1 MNIDRAAAVRL
12 VRLPGLG
19 SRRLRRLL
27 AECSDANGSAT
38 ELVGRLRDDRP
49 PSALEHVIDVRLGE
63 SADRLWS
70 SWRAAMFED
79 VSLISDDEIGATL
92 SGTDVLVWGSDEY
105 PTVLATD
112 PEAPPVLFARGD
124 REALAAIDTSR
135 RVAIVGTRRGTEY
148 GRGVASD
155 LGRDLASHGVA
166 VVSGL
171 ALGIDAAAHRGV
183 LAARQRGA
191 IGRPVGRPVGRPIGV
206 VASGLDVV
214 YPRSHGGLWAQVASA
229 GVLLTESPPGTA
241 PDRFRFPLRNRIIA
255 ALSEVVV
262 VVESRR
268 AGGSMITV
276 DEAMKRDITV
286 MAVPGSTRSRASEG
300 VNQLIQDGASVATTA
315 EDVLMVL
322 GLGGS
327 RVAPWRDPREPPR
340 VEDRL
345 VLDEFD
351 REPRSLE
358 SLVRDLPELDL
369 GRIALSVG
377 RLESAGWLAC
387 TNGWYERVWSPWSR

>member
-1 MNIDRAAAVRL
+1 MSDVSHERAAAVRL

-27 AECSDANGSAT
+27 GECADSNGSAS
-38 ELVGRLRDDRP
+38 ELLARLRDDRP
-49 PSALEHVIDVRLGE
+49 PVALERVIDVRLGE

-70 SWRAAMFED
+70 SWRVALFD
-79 VSLISDDEIGATL
+79 DLSRISDDEIGAAS

-105 PTVLATD
+105 PAILASD
-112 PEAPPVLFARGD
+112 PEAPPVIFVRGD
-124 REALAAIDTSR
+124 REALTAIDISR
-135 RVAIVGTRRGTEY
+135 RVAVVGTRRGTEY

-155 LGRDLASHGVA
+155 LGRDLATHGVA

-191 IGRPVGRPVGRPIGV
+191 VGRPIGV

-214 YPRSHGGLWAQVASA
+214 YPRSHGGLWEQVASS

-276 DEAMKRDITV
+276 DEAMKRDVTV

-315 EDVLMVL
+315 ADVLMVL
-322 GLGGS
+322 GLGS
-327 RVAPWRDPREPPR
+327 TRVSPWRDPREPPR
-340 VEDRL
+340 IEDRV

>member
-1 MNIDRAAAVRL
+1 MSDVSHERAAAVRL

-27 AECSDANGSAT
+27 GECADSNGSAS
-38 ELVGRLRDDRP
+38 ELLARLRDDRP
-49 PSALEHVIDVRLGE
+49 PVALERVIDVRLGE

-70 SWRAAMFED
+70 SWRVALFD
-79 VSLISDDEIGATL
+79 DFSRISDDEIGAAS

-105 PTVLATD
+105 PAILAGD
-112 PEAPPVLFARGD
+112 PEAPPVLFVRGD
-124 REALAAIDTSR
+124 REALTAIDISR
-135 RVAIVGTRRGTEY
+135 RVAVVGTRRGTEY

-155 LGRDLASHGVA
+155 LGRDLATHGVA

-191 IGRPVGRPVGRPIGV
+191 VGRPIGV

-214 YPRSHGGLWAQVASA
+214 YPRSHGGLWEQVASS

-276 DEAMKRDITV
+276 DEAMKRDVTV

-315 EDVLMVL
+315 ADVLMVL
-322 GLGGS
+322 GLGS
-327 RVAPWRDPREPPR
+327 TRVSPWRDPREPPR
-340 VEDRL
+340 IEDRV
-345 VLDEFD
+345 VLDQFD

-387 TNGWYERVWSPWSR
+387 TDGWYERVWSPWSR

>member
-1 MNIDRAAAVRL
+1 MSDERRAAVRL

-19 SRRLRRLL
+19 SRRLRHLL
-27 AECSDANGSAT
+27 TECASTTGRAT
-38 ELVGRLRDDRP
+38 DLVSRLREDRP
-49 PSALEHVIDVRLGE
+49 PLRLERVLDAPFGE
-63 SADRLWS
+63 SVDRLWS
-70 SWRAAMFED
+70 SWRTA
-79 VSLISDDEIGATL
+79 LIDDERRMSDEEIGAAL
-92 SGTDVLVWGSDEY
+92 VGTEVIVWGSSEY
-105 PTVLATD
+105 PLVLAAD
-112 PEAPPVLFARGD
+112 PEAPPVLFGRGD
-124 REALAAIDTSR
+124 REVLAGIDTCR

-155 LGRDLASHGVA
+155 LGRDLAAHGVA

-191 IGRPVGRPVGRPIGV
+191 TGRPIGV

-214 YPRSHGGLWAQVASA
+214 YPRAHGGLWEQVATA
-229 GVLLTESPPGTA
+229 GFLLSESPPGTP

-276 DEAMKRDITV
+276 DEAMKRDVMV

-300 VNQLIQDGASVATTA
+300 VNQLIQDGASVATSA
-315 EDVLMVL
+315 DDVLLAL

-327 RVAPWRDPREPPR
+327 RVGTWNDPRPAPR
-340 VEDRL
+340 DEDRV
-345 VLDEFD
+345 VLDAFD
-351 REPRSLE
+351 REPRSLD
-358 SLVRDLPELDL
+358 SLVRDLPEHDV

-377 RLESAGWLAC
+377 RLESLGWLTC

>member
-1 MNIDRAAAVRL
+1 MSDVSHERAAAVRL

-27 AECSDANGSAT
+27 GECADSNGSAS
-38 ELVGRLRDDRP
+38 ELLARLRDDRP
-49 PSALEHVIDVRLGE
+49 PVALERVIDVRLGE

-70 SWRAAMFED
+70 SWRVALFD
-79 VSLISDDEIGATL
+79 DLSRISDDEIGAAS

-105 PTVLATD
+105 PAILASD
-112 PEAPPVLFARGD
+112 PEAPPVLFVRGD
-124 REALAAIDTSR
+124 REALTAIDISR
-135 RVAIVGTRRGTEY
+135 RVAVVGTRRGTEY

-155 LGRDLASHGVA
+155 LGRDLATHGVA

-191 IGRPVGRPVGRPIGV
+191 VGRPIGV

-214 YPRSHGGLWAQVASA
+214 YPRSHGGLWEQVASS

-276 DEAMKRDITV
+276 DEAMKRDVTV

-315 EDVLMVL
+315 ADVLMVL
-322 GLGGS
+322 GLGS
-327 RVAPWRDPREPPR
+327 TRVSPWRDPREPPR
-340 VEDRL
+340 IEDRV

>member
-1 MNIDRAAAVRL
+1 MSDVSHERAAAVRL

-27 AECSDANGSAT
+27 GECADSNGSAS
-38 ELVGRLRDDRP
+38 ELLARLRDDRP
-49 PSALEHVIDVRLGE
+49 PVALERVIDVRLGE

-70 SWRAAMFED
+70 SWRVALFD
-79 VSLISDDEIGATL
+79 DLSRISDDEIGAAS

-105 PTVLATD
+105 PAILASD
-112 PEAPPVLFARGD
+112 PEAPPVLFVRGD
-124 REALAAIDTSR
+124 REALTAIDISR
-135 RVAIVGTRRGTEY
+135 RVAVVGTRRGTEY

-155 LGRDLASHGVA
+155 LGRDLATHGVA

-191 IGRPVGRPVGRPIGV
+191 VGRPIGV

-214 YPRSHGGLWAQVASA
+214 YPRSHGGLWEQVASS

-268 AGGSMITV
+268 SGGSMITV
-276 DEAMKRDITV
+276 DEAMKRDVTV

-315 EDVLMVL
+315 ADVLMVL
-322 GLGGS
+322 GLGS
-327 RVAPWRDPREPPR
+327 TRVSPWRDPREPPR
-340 VEDRL
+340 IEDRV

>member
-1 MNIDRAAAVRL
+1 MSDVSHERAAAVRL

-27 AECSDANGSAT
+27 GECADSNGSAS
-38 ELVGRLRDDRP
+38 ELLARLRDDRP
-49 PSALEHVIDVRLGE
+49 PVALERVIDVRLGE

-70 SWRAAMFED
+70 SWRVALFD
-79 VSLISDDEIGATL
+79 DLSRISDDEIGAAS

-105 PTVLATD
+105 PAILASD
-112 PEAPPVLFARGD
+112 PEAPPVIFVRGD
-124 REALAAIDTSR
+124 REALTAIDISR
-135 RVAIVGTRRGTEY
+135 RVAVVGTRRGTEY

-155 LGRDLASHGVA
+155 LGRDLATHGVA

-191 IGRPVGRPVGRPIGV
+191 VGRPIGV

-214 YPRSHGGLWAQVASA
+214 YPRSHGGLWEQVASS

-268 AGGSMITV
+268 SGGSMITV
-276 DEAMKRDITV
+276 DEAMKRDVTV

-315 EDVLMVL
+315 ADVLMVL
-322 GLGGS
+322 GLGS
-327 RVAPWRDPREPPR
+327 TRVSPWRDPREPPR
-340 VEDRL
+340 IEDRV